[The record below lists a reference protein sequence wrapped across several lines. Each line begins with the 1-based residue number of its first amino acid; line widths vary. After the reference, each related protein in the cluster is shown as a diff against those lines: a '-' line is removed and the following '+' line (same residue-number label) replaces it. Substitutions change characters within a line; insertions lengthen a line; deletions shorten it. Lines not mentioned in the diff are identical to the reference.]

1 MVLKA
6 PNKGNPSPAVA
17 RFIDSY
23 SWDMIHR
30 VNRGKI
36 ITSKHFAFSTGLHA
50 LTRQRKVVQ
59 IAHGL
64 GAGMGFDW
72 TMDVVTAQAQKAQ
85 KLSQVGVSLP
95 LQPSVPRKIGKMFF
109 WVDNLDKKVDKE
121 NGGGSVNIMVMMA
134 CQEKAEVFSTKQL

>member
-1 MVLKA
+1 
-6 PNKGNPSPAVA
+6 
-17 RFIDSY
+17 
-23 SWDMIHR
+23 
-30 VNRGKI
+30 
-36 ITSKHFAFSTGLHA
+36 
-50 LTRQRKVVQ
+50 
-59 IAHGL
+59 
-64 GAGMGFDW
+64 MGFDW